1 MPGCMSPE
9 RQRWTVHHVSHCRS
23 SHHGSA
29 NLKTPDSI
37 ALPVASVKFEGYS
50 QHKTLEVPYFLLGE
64 TCLQNPQVSSQ
75 SRKVI
80 KKATCVHALVSDF
93 DRC

>member
-9 RQRWTVHHVSHCRS
+9 RQKWMVHHMSPAEVLSM
-23 SHHGSA
+23 
-29 NLKTPDSI
+29 

-64 TCLQNPQVSSQ
+64 TCL
-75 SRKVI
+75 
-80 KKATCVHALVSDF
+80 
-93 DRC
+93 